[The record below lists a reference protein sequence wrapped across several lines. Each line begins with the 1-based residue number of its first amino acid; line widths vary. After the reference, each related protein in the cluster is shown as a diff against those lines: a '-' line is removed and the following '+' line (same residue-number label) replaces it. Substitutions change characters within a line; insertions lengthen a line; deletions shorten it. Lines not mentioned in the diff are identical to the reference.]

1 MYEDMNYED
10 IRALD
15 SMVSLCTTYLEEA
28 LSNGSFRSWLAM
40 IENKIV
46 GGGAVLLSAW
56 PAHPYDLLC
65 RRATI
70 LNVYTYPEYRRRGV
84 ARALMHVML
93 EWCKNE
99 GFPAVFLHASEQGR
113 PLYESLGFEP
123 ANEMRLKF

>member
-1 MYEDMNYED
+1 VHLQSDPRISIRKGTVGDLAEILRQRRCMYEDMNYED

-56 PAHPYDLLC
+56 PAHP
-65 RRATI
+65 
-70 LNVYTYPEYRRRGV
+70 
-84 ARALMHVML
+84 
-93 EWCKNE
+93 
-99 GFPAVFLHASEQGR
+99 
-113 PLYESLGFEP
+113 
-123 ANEMRLKF
+123 